1 MTTYLEK
8 VSFTILAA
16 LTFLLP
22 IFTIPGIGVN
32 LDIEKRFV
40 LAWAVGAMLIIW
52 VVNRLLDRA
61 IIVPKNW
68 LWVSLGGVTVIS
80 LISALLSSDISRSWF
95 GFGYERDTVFS
106 LIVLWLLMMLAAW
119 YVNNKE
125 RLLLIFMG
133 TVISGGL
140 VACYQIIQTLLI
152 NVIGFKF
159 LPGGTFNLI
168 GRWGELG
175 FFWGLMV
182 VISLMLLELIPWRK
196 PKLFLWLIR
205 VSGVLA
211 LIGLI
216 LNNSWLVWLLV
227 GLVAVILFVYQLVS
241 KTGEEKTLK
250 KSLPWLSLA
259 LVVLSIL
266 FIVFARPN
274 SPANILISN
283 VNARLNLNTLEVNPS
298 FEGTWALFIK
308 DFKTNPVLGVGP
320 NAFNL
325 AWSKYKPAGVNET
338 PFWNVDFNN
347 GSSFITT
354 FLVTA
359 GILGG
364 LVWLIFLFFLGRYSW
379 KFNRQTKDEKPV
391 QILFTALSLV
401 VVYLWLVALVYIPD
415 MVLLGLAAIFTGS
428 LIGLAAKL
436 GLTNYWQ
443 LSWVSRPRWSL
454 AAILLALVLIVVIL
468 GSVFIL
474 SGRFVA
480 GAIFSSGMS
489 KAYTGDLVQGEK
501 LIKRA
506 IGISEADIFYRSLI
520 DFKLAALEK
529 LLAKTDLTPE
539 VARGEFETIMKEAVL
554 AGQRATELS
563 PSNYANWL
571 ALGRIYETLVPLG
584 VEGSYQGA
592 AQAYQ
597 KAAELNPS
605 SPAIFLDR
613 ARLEVAAKNTTQARN
628 YINQALDL
636 KKTYTE
642 AIFILAQ
649 LDSQTGNVAAAIKRS
664 EEAAALS
671 TGDPTIF
678 FQLGFLRYQN
688 SEWTRA
694 AEALKRAVELNS
706 NYANARYFLGLSYD
720 ALGESA
726 LALEQFKIIAASN
739 PDNKEISQI
748 VTNLTA
754 GRRALV
760 NTEPPAPKDRKKLPV
775 KEE

>member
-1 MTTYLEK
+1 M
-8 VSFTILAA
+8 
-16 LTFLLP
+16 
-22 IFTIPGIGVN
+22 
-32 LDIEKRFV
+32 
-40 LAWAVGAMLIIW
+40 
-52 VVNRLLDRA
+52 
-61 IIVPKNW
+61 
-68 LWVSLGGVTVIS
+68 
-80 LISALLSSDISRSWF
+80 
-95 GFGYERDTVFS
+95 
-106 LIVLWLLMMLAAW
+106 
-119 YVNNKE
+119 
-125 RLLLIFMG
+125 
-133 TVISGGL
+133 
-140 VACYQIIQTLLI
+140 
-152 NVIGFKF
+152 
-159 LPGGTFNLI
+159 
-168 GRWGELG
+168 
-175 FFWGLMV
+175 
-182 VISLMLLELIPWRK
+182 
-196 PKLFLWLIR
+196 
-205 VSGVLA
+205 
-211 LIGLI
+211 
-216 LNNSWLVWLLV
+216 
-227 GLVAVILFVYQLVS
+227 
-241 KTGEEKTLK
+241 
-250 KSLPWLSLA
+250 
-259 LVVLSIL
+259 
-266 FIVFARPN
+266 
-274 SPANILISN
+274 
-283 VNARLNLNTLEVNPS
+283 
-298 FEGTWALFIK
+298 
-308 DFKTNPVLGVGP
+308 
-320 NAFNL
+320 
-325 AWSKYKPAGVNET
+325 
-338 PFWNVDFNN
+338 
-347 GSSFITT
+347 
-354 FLVTA
+354 
-359 GILGG
+359 
-364 LVWLIFLFFLGRYSW
+364 
-379 KFNRQTKDEKPV
+379 
-391 QILFTALSLV
+391 
-401 VVYLWLVALVYIPD
+401 
-415 MVLLGLAAIFTGS
+415 
-428 LIGLAAKL
+428 
-436 GLTNYWQ
+436 
-443 LSWVSRPRWSL
+443 
-454 AAILLALVLIVVIL
+454 VIL

-506 IGISEADIFYRSLI
+506 ISISEADIFYRSLI

-539 VARGEFETIMKEAVL
+539 VARGEFEVIMKEAVL

-649 LDSQTGNVAAAIKRS
+649 LDSQTGNLAAAIKRS

-739 PDNKEISQI
+739 TDNKEISQI

-775 KEE
+775 KED